1 MAYGDSK
8 YGTLLFSGSSGIDQ
22 PGGIVAPDIS
32 KQLPDVYNKSGKLR
46 QLLDI
51 FSEQITQLNNRAE
64 EVRVQNAVETATF
77 SLGRWERELGVSVD
91 PSKSLATRRELISA
105 KLRGIGTT
113 TPQMIQRTASAFSGG
128 DVMVEEVP
136 AEYRF
141 VVRFVGTL
149 GIPSNMAGLIQIL
162 EEIKPAHLAYEFAYT
177 YTYWS
182 TLQAITW
189 NQAQSKTWDE
199 LRIFE

>member
-1 MAYGDSK
+1 MPYGDSK
-8 YGTLLFSGSSGIDQ
+8 YGTLLFSGSSDIDQ

-32 KQLPDVYNKSGKLR
+32 KQLPDVYNKAGKLR

-64 EVRVQNAVETATF
+64 EVRVQYAVETATF
-77 SLGRWERELGVSVD
+77 SLGRWEREFGISID

-113 TPQMIQRTASAFSGG
+113 TEQMIQRTASAFSGG

-136 AEYRF
+136 GEYRF

-162 EEIKPAHLAYEFAYT
+162 EEIKPAHLVYDFAYT
-177 YTYWS
+177 YTFWDS
-182 TLQAITW
+182 LNFLTWTAAHEKTW
-189 NQAQSKTWDE
+189 NE
-199 LRIFE
+199 LRVYE